1 MGLGVS
7 GINVPVGALILPLP
21 CPGEQRCGSTSPSG
35 GMMIPIYLVWHLSS
49 GSIFNSVSP
58 FSPLFVFLDVSPIK
72 ICLVACFV
80 EPGNGRQGRRI
91 SGISLLKV
99 CPDSGLTHCYF

>member
-1 MGLGVS
+1 
-7 GINVPVGALILPLP
+7 
-21 CPGEQRCGSTSPSG
+21 
-35 GMMIPIYLVWHLSS
+35 MISIYLVRCLSS

-72 ICLVACFV
+72 ICLVGCFV
-80 EPGNGRQGRRI
+80 ELGSGRQGREI

-99 CPDSGLTHCYF
+99 CPDSEQFNPFLSYPCRIFFYFFE

>member
-1 MGLGVS
+1 
-7 GINVPVGALILPLP
+7 
-21 CPGEQRCGSTSPSG
+21 
-35 GMMIPIYLVWHLSS
+35 MIPIYLVWCLSS

-72 ICLVACFV
+72 ICLVGRFV
-80 EPGNGRQGRRI
+80 ELGSGRQGRGI

-99 CPDSGLTHCYF
+99 WPDSEQFNHCNF